1 MNTNSTRLQTMVLGV
16 LMQVIRTV
24 MANTAFHILI
34 RRIYHPEIDYQ
45 PSWDILLM
53 WMPEERQHTQLWG
66 LLSGLRREMRRIGNL
81 SFKLSMNLLKDG
93 VVLEENLHISLN
105 PFSVGTISIGN
116 LTLIGG
122 RTMEAAQ
129 FYM

>member
-1 MNTNSTRLQTMVLGV
+1 
-16 LMQVIRTV
+16 MQVIRTV

-81 SFKLSMNLLKDG
+81 SFNLSMNLLKDG
-93 VVLEENLHISLN
+93 LVLYENLHNSLN

>member
-1 MNTNSTRLQTMVLGV
+1 
-16 LMQVIRTV
+16 
-24 MANTAFHILI
+24 
-34 RRIYHPEIDYQ
+34 
-45 PSWDILLM
+45 
-53 WMPEERQHTQLWG
+53 
-66 LLSGLRREMRRIGNL
+66 
-81 SFKLSMNLLKDG
+81 MNLLKDG

>member
-1 MNTNSTRLQTMVLGV
+1 MKQTRSALGKFYIMIYTFKRSIKNTTSTRLQTMVLGV

-24 MANTAFHILI
+24 MANKAFRILI

-66 LLSGLRREMRRIGNL
+66 LLSGLRKEMRRIGNL
-81 SFKLSMNLLKDG
+81 SSNLSINLLKDG
-93 VVLEENLHISLN
+93 VVL
-105 PFSVGTISIGN
+105 
-116 LTLIGG
+116 
-122 RTMEAAQ
+122 
-129 FYM
+129 